1 MFELL
6 GRMRVE
12 PGQSPVWE
20 EKNRNPHGRWGTG
33 RFGRRF
39 GMYGG
44 DYVGNRDINMPME
57 MQAEMHENIQRKIE
71 ESLLNKFQKS
81 PSYTNLEK
89 QSIQMTV
96 MAQVKVHA
104 KVIFEEA
111 SDRVKRNV
119 ALQRDAEHMTEDELI
134 DAYYSEIENEAANI
148 VLNEFDFPEHMD
160 IEKFAQREKQVKEKL
175 KNGEITLEEAY
186 ERLKEPIIIHKE
198 REEENFQK
206 YEEIY
211 EGYRTRSKEERDEDS
226 INKEATS
233 TRNKRE
239 VHRSGRYPRQDKS
252 AAYRKKMYVPPEERA
267 QKENQS
273 KEGKKVVEKGSQL
286 KEGEKAEEMQM

>member
-1 MFELL
+1 MFGLL

-20 EKNRNPHGRWGTG
+20 EKNRNPHGRWGSG

-44 DYVGNRDINMPME
+44 DYLGNRDINMPME
-57 MQAEMHENIQRKIE
+57 MQAEMHKNIQRKIE

-148 VLNEFDFPEHMD
+148 VLNEFDFQEHMD
-160 IEKFAQREKQVKEKL
+160 IQKFAQREKQVKEKL

-186 ERLKEPIIIHKE
+186 ERLKEPIIIDEE
-198 REEENFQK
+198 REEENSQK

-211 EGYRTRSKEERDEDS
+211 EGYRKRAERNKEER
-226 INKEATS
+226 NKEATN

-239 VHRSGRYPRQDKS
+239 VHRSGKYPRHDKS
-252 AAYRKKMYVPPEERA
+252 AAYRKKMYVPPEKRT
-267 QKENQS
+267 QKRNQS
-273 KEGKKVVEKGSQL
+273 KEGEKVVEKGSQS
-286 KEGEKAEEMQM
+286 KEGEKAEGMQIDI

>member
-1 MFELL
+1 MFGLL

-57 MQAEMHENIQRKIE
+57 MQAEMHQNIQRKIE
-71 ESLLNKFQKS
+71 ESLLQKFQKS

-96 MAQVKVHA
+96 RVQVKVHA

-148 VLNEFDFPEHMD
+148 VLNEFDFPDHMD

-186 ERLKEPIIIHKE
+186 ERLKEPIVINKE
-198 REEENFQK
+198 RGEENSQK

-211 EGYRTRSKEERDEDS
+211 EGYRTRSKEERNEDS
-226 INKEATS
+226 INKEETS
-233 TRNKRE
+233 TKHQRDVSR
-239 VHRSGRYPRQDKS
+239 RDRYPRHDRS
-252 AAYRKKMYVPPEERA
+252 AIYRRTMHVPPEERII
-267 QKENQS
+267 KENQP
-273 KEGKKVVEKGSQL
+273 KAEEKT
-286 KEGEKAEEMQM
+286 EEKAEEMQM